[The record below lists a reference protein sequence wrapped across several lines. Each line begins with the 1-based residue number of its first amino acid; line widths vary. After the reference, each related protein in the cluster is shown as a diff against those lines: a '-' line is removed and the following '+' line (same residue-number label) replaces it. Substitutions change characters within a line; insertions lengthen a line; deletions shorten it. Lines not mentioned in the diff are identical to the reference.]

1 MMQWDFMIFLR
12 SLAILLHII
21 RELQLT
27 TDRQLCHTDL
37 ANQDKEILAAAE
49 VAATTLALAT
59 MQMAEAEARV
69 LL

>member
-1 MMQWDFMIFLR
+1 
-12 SLAILLHII
+12 
-21 RELQLT
+21 
-27 TDRQLCHTDL
+27 L
-37 ANQDKEILAAAE
+37 ANQDKEILVAAE